1 MKCILWNGVFSAI
14 WNNKDVT
21 AISDSSP
28 PNVNFWAQEEQC
40 LLFVSHPAAVTP
52 YGEQGAKDVNNQI
65 AGCWPQT
72 DGVHTKGTN
81 QWAQTPASSH
91 TEESAKFLTW
101 DIWFSLINNNDVCW
115 CSGFLPLAASF
126 YITWLL
132 SLPPKNS
139 FLRITWDAVYQAWSP
154 KSFHQGKHNCQCL
167 GGDYLSWQ
175 YQ

>member
-1 MKCILWNGVFSAI
+1 MKKSTGRGFAILIVKCILWNGVFSAI
-14 WNNKDVT
+14 WNNKDVM

-139 FLRITWDAVYQAWSP
+139 FLRITWDAVSQT
-154 KSFHQGKHNCQCL
+154 
-167 GGDYLSWQ
+167 
-175 YQ
+175 